1 MTHRLRLG
9 LLCKAFGLTI
19 LSLLAFGCV
28 TSGTH
33 DEVVGERDKLTQEKS
48 QLQTKL
54 SVLQDR
60 VDVANETVRLQ
71 GDQMDRMRSA
81 YQGLVMALDDEVERK
96 EIQVEEMK
104 YGVRVG
110 IPHDI
115 LFDSGSARLNERG
128 YEVISDV
135 AKALLNLPYQIVVA
149 GHTDN
154 VPIGPGLVDRFPTNW
169 DLASARAASVVDEFE
184 ADGVPS
190 TRMVVVAFGKW
201 APIASNDT
209 PEGRAQN
216 RRIDIRLRPVTE
228 SDILSNRALVEAT
241 E

>member
-1 MTHRLRLG
+1 MATRLSPGLVGKALG
-9 LLCKAFGLTI
+9 LTL
-19 LSLLAFGCV
+19 LSLVAFGCV
-28 TSGTH
+28 SSGTY
-33 DEVVGERDKLTQEKS
+33 DDLAVERDKLAQEKS
-48 QLQTKL
+48 QLQTKI

-60 VDVANETVRLQ
+60 VDVANEAVRLQ
-71 GDQMDRMRSA
+71 GDQMNRMRSA
-81 YQGLVMALDDEVERK
+81 YQGLVMALDEEVERK

-135 AKALLNLPYQIVVA
+135 AKVLLNLPYQIVVA

-154 VPIGPGLVDRFPTNW
+154 VPIGPGLVNRFPTNW
-169 DLASARAASVVDEFE
+169 DLAAARAASVVDEFE
-184 ADGVPS
+184 VDGVPS

-201 APIASNDT
+201 APVASNDT

-216 RRIDIRLRPVTE
+216 RRIEIRLRPVTKA
-228 SDILSNRALVEAT
+228 DILSNRAFEEAT